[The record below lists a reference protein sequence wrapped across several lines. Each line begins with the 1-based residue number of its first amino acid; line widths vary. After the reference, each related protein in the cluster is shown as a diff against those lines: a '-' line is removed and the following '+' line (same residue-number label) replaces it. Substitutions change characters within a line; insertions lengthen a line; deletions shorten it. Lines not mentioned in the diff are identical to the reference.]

1 MNDNHNPWG
10 NPNHPHGPTPP
21 RPWEDS
27 HRFGSNHLPP
37 PPPGPNP
44 LRRLLRQN
52 ANGVCAALALVFAV
66 VPVFTFVMQLL
77 YELFPGFAVFMFGL
91 SPVGIGLLNMI
102 VFAVALL
109 VPTLF
114 IMRFYRIPTSVALP
128 MRRTPAHLTVSGVF
142 CTLGASVVGVCIA
155 FILSA
160 IISAATGATPTM
172 PDFSPPD
179 YGVAATII
187 FLISISV
194 FPAVFEELLFR
205 GVIMQSLR
213 RFGDPFAMVV
223 SAILFAMLHRNLLQ
237 GPNALITGLVLGYF
251 TLRTGSLIPAIVAHF
266 VNNLLVG
273 GASVIM
279 VHLPEHSAGILNLSI
294 IPVYLVLGI
303 IGVAIML
310 RKSGGFVPLRQ
321 SPTGLFEWQK
331 YLLFFTSPLALVFIA
346 ATIWQTWQF
355 IN

>member
-10 NPNHPHGPTPP
+10 NLNRPHNHTPH

-27 HRFGSNHLPP
+27 HRFGDSYPS
-37 PPPGPNP
+37 PPPGSNP

-66 VPVFTFVMQLL
+66 APVFGFIMQLL
-77 YELFPGFAVFMFGL
+77 FVIFPGFAVFIFGL
-91 SPVGIGLLNMI
+91 SPAGLGLINMI

-114 IMRFYRIPTSVALP
+114 IMRFYRIPTGVALP

-142 CTLGASVVGVCIA
+142 CALGASVVGVYIA
-155 FILSA
+155 VMLSA

-172 PDFSPPD
+172 PDFSPPE
-179 YGVAATII
+179 YGVSATIV
-187 FLISISV
+187 FLISLSV
-194 FPAVFEELLFR
+194 IPAVFEELLFR
-205 GVIMQSLR
+205 GAIMQSLR
-213 RFGDPFAMVV
+213 RFGDPFALVV
-223 SAILFAMLHRNLLQ
+223 SSILFAMLHRNLLQ

-266 VNNLLVG
+266 VNNLIVG
-273 GASVIM
+273 GMSVIM
-279 VHLPEHSAGILNLSI
+279 LHIPGHYADMLNFSI
-294 IPVYLVLGI
+294 IPAYLVLGG
-303 IGVAIML
+303 IGLAIMS
-310 RKSGGFVPLRQ
+310 RKGGGFVPLRQ
-321 SPTGLFEWQK
+321 SPTGLLEGQK